1 MFNIELILG
10 NLSNRY
16 TPEMLSKA
24 IQSLVNQGILE
35 QYTDENGDFQF
46 QITEFGTECA
56 EQEEWWQTW
65 SKVKHPTYNK
75 ENQNQKAMNKTNAP
89 IYKI

>member
-56 EQEEWWQTW
+56 EEILKDPESFIDREEDDDM
-65 SKVKHPTYNK
+65 VV
-75 ENQNQKAMNKTNAP
+75 
-89 IYKI
+89 